1 LVLKIGNFRANSFEN
16 QDDWIVRLNLDLAA
30 LRSLV
35 TGTELGS
42 FVRAADRVGRST
54 SAVSAQLHKL
64 EDAAGVPLFR
74 KSGRTLALTEAGEL
88 MLSYARRM
96 VALNDEAIAAVR
108 GVDLAGGVRLGLQE
122 EFGEAILPDVLGQF
136 ARAHP
141 KVRVEAVVARNR
153 NLLERIE
160 AHTLD
165 LALVWGDC
173 AQGRLSWNTEATVVD
188 EPSLSWIGSA
198 TVPWQGEPGEPVPLA
213 VFEGPCLFHSAATAA
228 LDRAGISWRVSF
240 TSPNLGGLWAAAAAG
255 LGLVVRTAYG
265 LPASVRPIEASAGLP
280 ALGTI
285 PLVLLRAP
293 GQMSPVAERLLGII
307 RGVLGA
313 EYKPSAGIR
322 RAVDVASPG

>member
-1 LVLKIGNFRANSFEN
+1 
-16 QDDWIVRLNLDLAA
+16 
-30 LRSLV
+30 
-35 TGTELGS
+35 
-42 FVRAADRVGRST
+42 
-54 SAVSAQLHKL
+54 
-64 EDAAGVPLFR
+64 
-74 KSGRTLALTEAGEL
+74 
-88 MLSYARRM
+88 
-96 VALNDEAIAAVR
+96 
-108 GVDLAGGVRLGLQE
+108 VRLGLQE

-153 NLLERIE
+153 NLVEHIE
-160 AHTLD
+160 ARALD
-165 LALVWGDC
+165 LALVWGGC
-173 AQGRLSWNTEATVVD
+173 PQGQLSWDTEATVVD

-198 TVPWQGEPGEPVPLA
+198 TVPWQGGTGEPVPLA

-265 LPASVRPIEASAGLP
+265 LPASVRAIEASAGLP

-307 RGVLGA
+307 LDVLGA
-313 EYKPSAGIR
+313 DYKPAASTSQ
-322 RAVDVASPG
+322 AVDAVLPG

>member
-1 LVLKIGNFRANSFEN
+1 M
-16 QDDWIVRLNLDLAA
+16 RLNLDLAA

-96 VALNDEAIAAVR
+96 VALNDEAITAVR
-108 GVDLAGGVRLGLQE
+108 GADLAGGVRLGLQE
-122 EFGEAILPDVLGQF
+122 EFGEAILPEVLGQF

-141 KVRVEAVVARNR
+141 KVLVEAVVARNR

-160 AHTLD
+160 ANALD

-173 AQGRLSWNTEATVVD
+173 GRDNLSWNTETTVVD
-188 EPSLSWIGSA
+188 EPSLNWIGSA
-198 TVPWQGEPGEPVPLA
+198 TVPWQGRLDEPVPLA
-213 VFEGPCLFHSAATAA
+213 ALDGPCLFHTAATAA

-255 LGLVVRTAYG
+255 LGLVVRTSYG
-265 LPASVRPIEASAGLP
+265 LPASVRRIEASAGLP
-280 ALGTI
+280 ALGTT

-293 GQMSPVAERLLGII
+293 GRMSPAAERLLGII
-307 RGVLGA
+307 LGVLGA
-313 EYKPSAGIR
+313 EFKPSAR
-322 RAVDVASPG
+322 VTREVDTTLLR